1 MERTQLIKK
10 SSRYNLYLPSLT
22 TSNVESADRAQQEER
37 EPAQLRVY
45 QASCL
50 PRFQSDFWAIG
61 TWSRTI
67 RPASGN
73 AIATR
78 RNVII
83 RLELIPA
90 VGFFFGAWHRL
101 NCDRS
106 HVTELSGGFSAE
118 GKNRR
123 VALPSARLPVRRWRT
138 PLDGGSCS
146 RRTGLRIERSA
157 GRFVLRAS
165 QNPAFRSALT
175 RIQEVVQQNT
185 VAHLVRG
192 AIGAAVC
199 LQEFLRQFA

>member
-1 MERTQLIKK
+1 WKRAMPLGEIGSQISTFIFRELLAGATSDEPETIRLKCSLFLAPCFSGSADCRERAGSGQMERTQLIKK

-45 QASCL
+45 QASRL

-83 RLELIPA
+83 RLELIP
-90 VGFFFGAWHRL
+90 
-101 NCDRS
+101 
-106 HVTELSGGFSAE
+106 
-118 GKNRR
+118 
-123 VALPSARLPVRRWRT
+123 
-138 PLDGGSCS
+138 
-146 RRTGLRIERSA
+146 
-157 GRFVLRAS
+157 
-165 QNPAFRSALT
+165 
-175 RIQEVVQQNT
+175 
-185 VAHLVRG
+185 
-192 AIGAAVC
+192 
-199 LQEFLRQFA
+199 